1 MSSVNLMDIITT
13 EYSLGIKIL
22 TNNKAHT
29 TACING
35 VCQTFNKMTA
45 EENTKHREEY
55 YLWYL
60 PEQIENTIYNKV
72 FSMLKNPQNVNVYKE
87 PEEYEAD
94 LEKLAR
100 KINNNGCYDNIMA
113 KMVNLYEE
121 NGREFDMSRNSTSSC
136 YIFGILMKECYD
148 FLKNHMKR
156 EITKKDYDTEDE
168 DIDSMIVKYKWSC
181 RGY

>member
-1 MSSVNLMDIITT
+1 MSSVNLMDIINI

-22 TNNKAHT
+22 TNNKAYT
-29 TACING
+29 TVCING
-35 VCQTFNKMTA
+35 VCGAFNKMTA
-45 EENTKHREEY
+45 EENTRHREEY

-72 FSMLKNPQNVNVYKE
+72 FSMLKNPHNVNVYKK
-87 PEEYEAD
+87 PEEYEED
-94 LEKLAR
+94 LEKLAM
-100 KINNNGCYDNIMA
+100 KININIKEGYDNIMA

-121 NGREFDMSRNSTSSC
+121 NGREFDMSRNSTSAC

-156 EITKKDYDTEDE
+156 EITRKDYDTEDE
-168 DIDSMIVKYKWSC
+168 DIHSMIVKYK
-181 RGY
+181 RRQL

>member
-45 EENTKHREEY
+45 EENTRHREEY

-72 FSMLKNPQNVNVYKE
+72 FSMLKNPHNVNVYKE

-94 LEKLAR
+94 LEKLR
-100 KINNNGCYDNIMA
+100 
-113 KMVNLYEE
+113 
-121 NGREFDMSRNSTSSC
+121 
-136 YIFGILMKECYD
+136 
-148 FLKNHMKR
+148 
-156 EITKKDYDTEDE
+156 
-168 DIDSMIVKYKWSC
+168 
-181 RGY
+181 